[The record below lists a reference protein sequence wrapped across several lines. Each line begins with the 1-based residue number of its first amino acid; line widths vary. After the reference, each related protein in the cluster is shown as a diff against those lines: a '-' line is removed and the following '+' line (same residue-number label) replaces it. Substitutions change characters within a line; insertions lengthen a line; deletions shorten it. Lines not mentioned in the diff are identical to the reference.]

1 MLQVEEG
8 QCGLC
13 THFGEN
19 EQSEQP
25 KLIQIRMNHE
35 APESLI
41 EKCGLPEHAA
51 LDLRVTAVSGC
62 SGYSPAET
70 SNA

>member
-19 EQSEQP
+19 EPDEEP
-25 KLIQIRMNHE
+25 KLIQIRTDHT

-41 EKCGLPEHAA
+41 ENCGLPEHAA

-62 SGYSPAET
+62 SGYTPAET
-70 SNA
+70 LNA

>member
-1 MLQVEEG
+1 MLQVEQG

-13 THFGEN
+13 LHFGEN

-25 KLIQIRMNHE
+25 KLIQIRTNHE

-62 SGYSPAET
+62 SGYTAAGPP
-70 SNA
+70 NA

>member
-1 MLQVEEG
+1 MLQVEQG

-25 KLIQIRMNHE
+25 KLIQIRMSHE
-35 APESLI
+35 APESLV

-62 SGYSPAET
+62 SGFDPAERP
-70 SNA
+70 SA